1 MLQVMNRVKYF
12 VLFVGHS
19 RSGSSITGALLDAHP
34 NAMIGHEFHVFKNM
48 LVHPDVYHSR
58 GTIFTALA
66 LSSQLSAK
74 HWRSTPS
81 QRRHNMYV
89 KGLWMGQFE
98 GNLSVIGDKGAMSMT
113 TLYRADKTLF
123 HKLLNQLQ
131 TITGVPIKFVQ
142 VSEVHRM

>member
-1 MLQVMNRVKYF
+1 MQVMNEVKYF

-48 LVHPDVYHSR
+48 QLHPDVYHNKDA
-58 GTIFTALA
+58 IFTALA

-74 HWRSTPS
+74 HWSSTPP

-113 TLYRADKTLF
+113 TLYGADKSLF
-123 HKLLNQLQ
+123 LKLLRRLQ
-131 TITGVPIKFVQ
+131 TITGVPIQFVQ
-142 VSEVHRM
+142 VSS

>member
-1 MLQVMNRVKYF
+1 MQVMNEVKYF

-48 LVHPDVYHSR
+48 QLHPDVYHSKDA
-58 GTIFTALA
+58 IFTA
-66 LSSQLSAK
+66 QLSAK
-74 HWRSTPS
+74 HWSSTPP

-113 TLYRADKTLF
+113 TLYRADKSLF
-123 HKLLNQLQ
+123 LKLLRRLQ
-131 TITGVPIKFVQ
+131 AITGVPIQFVQ
-142 VSEVHRM
+142 VSS

>member
-1 MLQVMNRVKYF
+1 MQVVNEVKYF

-48 LVHPDVYHSR
+48 QLHPDVYHSKDA
-58 GTIFTALA
+58 IFTALA

-74 HWRSTPS
+74 HWSSTPP

-113 TLYRADKTLF
+113 TLYRADKSLF
-123 HKLLNQLQ
+123 LKLLRRLQ
-131 TITGVPIKFVQ
+131 AITGVPIQFVQ
-142 VSEVHRM
+142 VSS

>member
-1 MLQVMNRVKYF
+1 MQVMNEIKYF

-48 LVHPDVYHSR
+48 LLHPDVYHSKDA
-58 GTIFTALA
+58 IFTALT

-74 HWRSTPS
+74 HWSSTPP

-113 TLYRADKTLF
+113 TLYRADESLF
-123 HKLLNQLQ
+123 LKLLRRLQ

-142 VSEVHRM
+142 VSK